1 MKVFVTGGSSP
12 LGELVVPL
20 LSASHD
26 VWALARS
33 DAAARRVRCLG
44 ATAVEGSL
52 QDSSAWTAAAQQA
65 DAVVHLAGLRVVDA
79 LVAAIDAQQPLTVI
93 GSASVRNHA
102 HHLSGE
108 LRAAEGRLIAA
119 KPEALVILRPTMIYG
134 SSRDRNVRL
143 LARLV
148 ARLFA
153 VPRLVGGGVIQP
165 ILADDVASA
174 VATTLGSTGRIEADL
189 GGPAAIQLGDL
200 VGELA
205 RLLDRR
211 VLPLPVPVPALA
223 WFGDLIS
230 RRWPSRGLHAL
241 AMLRHDRAV
250 VPASYDVFGRRPT
263 GLTEGL
269 SLALTRYSTASAGDG

>member
-12 LGELVVPL
+12 LGELVVPR
-20 LSASHD
+20 LSETHD

-33 DAAARRVRCLG
+33 DTAAGRIQHRG
-44 ATAVEGSL
+44 ATPVEGAL
-52 QDSSAWTAAAQQA
+52 EDPSSWAAVAHNA
-65 DAVVHLAGLRVVDA
+65 DVVVHLAGMRFAKAVVANVDP
-79 LVAAIDAQQPLTVI
+79 QQPLTVI

-102 HHLSGE
+102 HHLSEE

-134 SSRDRNVRL
+134 ASGDKNVRL

-148 ARLFA
+148 ARLPA
-153 VPRLVGGGVIQP
+153 VPRLIGGGLIQP

-174 VATTLGSTGRIEADL
+174 VATTLGTTQRIEADL

-205 RLLDRR
+205 RLLDKRL
-211 VLPLPVPVPALA
+211 VPVPVPVPALA
-223 WFGDLIS
+223 WVGDLIS
-230 RRWPSRGLHAL
+230 RRRSSRGLHAL

-250 VPASYDVFGRRPT
+250 APAGDDIFGRPPT
-263 GLTEGL
+263 GLAEGL
-269 SLALTRYSTASAGDG
+269 SFALSRYSTARDR